1 MATVVAGSYERF
13 VFGYKLDNLPG
24 GGGGGGDGAPSVVRS
39 FTLDAHLTQCK
50 SVAARG
56 GFIASGGADDLIRV
70 WHHNPDGGTADLGT
84 LAGHEGSVSCLA
96 FHGPSSASE
105 PTRLV
110 SGGVDGNLIIWS
122 VGQWDSLKT
131 LKAHRGGVT
140 ALSLH
145 HSGLVAMT
153 AGADSHIAMWD
164 MKKGRVAHKTKQR
177 VKPDI
182 LQFTPSGGAFATV
195 SGSRLTLTSAETG
208 AVTGVFDAPKRAMCL
223 AMAGADTLALLGC
236 EGGDVVG
243 YDVRAPPVRP
253 AVTITKAHPARVKA
267 LEVPVVDHDAGA
279 VMGGPAGGPA
289 HLVSASSEG
298 AVRLWDLRTVGQGGA
313 ATARGLGV
321 DAARDQP
328 LAEAMGGGRFTCM
341 ATMPSALPSK
351 IAAAVLAESGRDRGE
366 DAARKKARKEE
377 KRRRAERAREAAAA
391 EADVMDAPPTKR
403 KAKAAAASAKASAKA
418 KTRDDG
424 WEKPWYEDAGFE
436 IVAEDEEGEE
446 EAPAPSRATTGKK
459 KKARAD
465 GDAKRRRDSEREPSR
480 SGADEVLVKRKPG
493 FKTGKK
499 GGGERE
505 GGRSYEEV
513 ATAARRKGSGVKK
526 ATPSRGF
533 AKPSRG

>member
-24 GGGGGGDGAPSVVRS
+24 GGGGGGDDGAPSVVRS

-279 VMGGPAGGPA
+279 VMGGPAGAPRIS
-289 HLVSASSEG
+289 SARRARALFVCGISERSVRG
-298 AVRLWDLRTVGQGGA
+298 ARRR
-313 ATARGLGV
+313 RGDWASTPPGTSPSRKRW
-321 DAARDQP
+321 A
-328 LAEAMGGGRFTCM
+328 GGGLRAWRRC
-341 ATMPSALPSK
+341 PALSRRRLPRRCWRRAVAIAGRTPRGRRRGKRRS
-351 IAAAVLAESGRDRGE
+351 AAAPN
-366 DAARKKARKEE
+366 ARV
-377 KRRRAERAREAAAA
+377 RRR
-391 EADVMDAPPTKR
+391 
-403 KAKAAAASAKASAKA
+403 
-418 KTRDDG
+418 
-424 WEKPWYEDAGFE
+424 
-436 IVAEDEEGEE
+436 
-446 EAPAPSRATTGKK
+446 
-459 KKARAD
+459 
-465 GDAKRRRDSEREPSR
+465 RRR
-480 SGADEVLVKRKPG
+480 L
-493 FKTGKK
+493 T
-499 GGGERE
+499 
-505 GGRSYEEV
+505 
-513 ATAARRKGSGVKK
+513 
-526 ATPSRGF
+526 
-533 AKPSRG
+533 

>member
-1 MATVVAGSYERF
+1 MV
-13 VFGYKLDNLPG
+13 
-24 GGGGGGDGAPSVVRS
+24 
-39 FTLDAHLTQCK
+39 
-50 SVAARG
+50 
-56 GFIASGGADDLIRV
+56 
-70 WHHNPDGGTADLGT
+70 
-84 LAGHEGSVSCLA
+84 
-96 FHGPSSASE
+96 
-105 PTRLV
+105 
-110 SGGVDGNLIIWS
+110 
-122 VGQWDSLKT
+122 
-131 LKAHRGGVT
+131 
-140 ALSLH
+140 
-145 HSGLVAMT
+145 
-153 AGADSHIAMWD
+153 
-164 MKKGRVAHKTKQR
+164 KG
-177 VKPDI
+177 
-182 LQFTPSGGAFATV
+182 
-195 SGSRLTLTSAETG
+195 
-208 AVTGVFDAPKRAMCL
+208 
-223 AMAGADTLALLGC
+223 
-236 EGGDVVG
+236 EGGD
-243 YDVRAPPVRP
+243 A
-253 AVTITKAHPARVKA
+253 A
-267 LEVPVVDHDAGA
+267 
-279 VMGGPAGGPA
+279 
-289 HLVSASSEG
+289 
-298 AVRLWDLRTVGQGGA
+298 AVRLE
-313 ATARGLGV
+313 GLEGIPLPDGPDDEVAV

-366 DAARKKARKEE
+366 DTARKKARKEE

-403 KAKAAAASAKASAKA
+403 KTKAAAASAKASAKA

-424 WEKPWYEDAGFE
+424 WEKPSYEDAGFE

>member
-223 AMAGADTLALLGC
+223 AMAGAT
-236 EGGDVVG
+236 
-243 YDVRAPPVRP
+243 RSRSS
-253 AVTITKAHPARVKA
+253 
-267 LEVPVVDHDAGA
+267 GA
-279 VMGGPAGGPA
+279 K
-289 HLVSASSEG
+289 
-298 AVRLWDLRTVGQGGA
+298 
-313 ATARGLGV
+313 
-321 DAARDQP
+321 
-328 LAEAMGGGRFTCM
+328 EAML
-341 ATMPSALPSK
+341 S
-351 IAAAVLAESGRDRGE
+351 
-366 DAARKKARKEE
+366 
-377 KRRRAERAREAAAA
+377 
-391 EADVMDAPPTKR
+391 
-403 KAKAAAASAKASAKA
+403 
-418 KTRDDG
+418 
-424 WEKPWYEDAGFE
+424 
-436 IVAEDEEGEE
+436 
-446 EAPAPSRATTGKK
+446 ATT
-459 KKARAD
+459 
-465 GDAKRRRDSEREPSR
+465 SERPPCDQRSPSPRPTPPASRPSR
-480 SGADEVLVKRKPG
+480 SPSW
-493 FKTGKK
+493 T
-499 GGGERE
+499 
-505 GGRSYEEV
+505 
-513 ATAARRKGSGVKK
+513 T
-526 ATPSRGF
+526 TP
-533 AKPSRG
+533 AP